1 MLPNFVC
8 AYPVSARIKILLAQC
23 SDLDVVVNIASGR
36 RSTYW
41 CMAICAQITVAFIF
55 AFHILVL
62 FLFFFSFATYCSA
75 CYCLRVQART
85 TFHRRKMKQEA
96 KNVWADRIGT
106 T

>member
-62 FLFFFSFATYCSA
+62 FLFFFFF
-75 CYCLRVQART
+75 CYLLQCLLLFT
-85 TFHRRKMKQEA
+85 STSTN
-96 KNVWADRIGT
+96 NVS
-106 T
+106 

>member
-62 FLFFFSFATYCSA
+62 FLFFFLLLLIAVLVIVYEYKHEQRFIEE
-75 CYCLRVQART
+75 
-85 TFHRRKMKQEA
+85 K
-96 KNVWADRIGT
+96 
-106 T
+106 